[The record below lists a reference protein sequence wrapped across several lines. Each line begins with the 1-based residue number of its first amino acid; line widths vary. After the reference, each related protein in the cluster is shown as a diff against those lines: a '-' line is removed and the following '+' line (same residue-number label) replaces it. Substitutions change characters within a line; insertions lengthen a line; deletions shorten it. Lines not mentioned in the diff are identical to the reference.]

1 MSGARG
7 RTIRRL
13 IGAAALL
20 AGCRADSVP
29 PPADAPASGS
39 DTTAITVVSRPTL
52 LSSFPITQAEI
63 DSGGDA
69 NEAYADYQH
78 YLGNAIPVLERHGV
92 QVFATNDSVLRWRD
106 SLGAHELSVTDSI
119 GIAYLLVAPS
129 GRLLRLGSGVQ
140 LDGAI
145 LDAARTHFKLPIPM
159 TTHDSLEP

>member
-1 MSGARG
+1 MSGTRS
-7 RTIRRL
+7 RTTRL
-13 IGAAALL
+13 AIAATALL
-20 AGCRADSVP
+20 GGCRADP
-29 PPADAPASGS
+29 APAPADAPTSGP
-39 DTTAITVVSRPTL
+39 DTVSVTMVGSPTL

-106 SLGAHELSVTDSI
+106 SLGAHAFAVADSI
-119 GIAYLLVAPS
+119 GIAYLFVAPS

-145 LDAARTHFKLPIPM
+145 LEAARTHFGLPIPIA
-159 TTHDSLEP
+159 THDSLEP